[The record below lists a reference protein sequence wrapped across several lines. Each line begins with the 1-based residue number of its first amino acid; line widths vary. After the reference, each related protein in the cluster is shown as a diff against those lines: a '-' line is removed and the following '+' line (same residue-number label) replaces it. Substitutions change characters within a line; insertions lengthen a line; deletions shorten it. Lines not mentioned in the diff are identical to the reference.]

1 MYERFA
7 TEEYVL
13 NNGGVLCPQPNCGAG
28 ILVDDDCDK
37 VSCTNGCGV
46 ILFKRI
52 FISKRFLSKLF
63 SNF

>member
-13 NNGGVLCPQPNCGAG
+13 KNGGVLCPQPNCGAG

-37 VSCTNGCGV
+37 VSCINGCGV
-46 ILFKRI
+46 ILFTGI
-52 FISKRFLSKLF
+52 FI
-63 SNF
+63 